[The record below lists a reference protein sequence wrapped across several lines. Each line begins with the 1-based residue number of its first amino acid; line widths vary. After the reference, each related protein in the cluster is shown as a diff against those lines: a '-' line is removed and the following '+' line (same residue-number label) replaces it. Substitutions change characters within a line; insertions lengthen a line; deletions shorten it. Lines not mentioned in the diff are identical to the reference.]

1 MKGDDMQLVQIR
13 PTEQVA
19 VDREQLGLLYTQ
31 LGEVGAEDV
40 VCRAMEELA
49 LRMAHCD
56 RLYRTR
62 DRIGLRK
69 AVHGLVAIADQIGMA
84 LVSQVARDVVT
95 CIDQDEDIALAAT
108 LSRLIRVG
116 ERSLNAI
123 WELQDMT
130 V

>member
-1 MKGDDMQLVQIR
+1 MQLVQIR

-19 VDREQLGLLYTQ
+19 VDRERLGLIYTQ

-62 DRIGLRK
+62 DRAGLRK
-69 AVHGLVAIADQIGMA
+69 AVHALVAIADQIGMGV
-84 LVSQVARDVVT
+84 VSQVAQDVIL
-95 CIDQDEDIALAAT
+95 CIDRDEEIALAAT

-116 ERSLNAI
+116 ERSLSAI
-123 WELQDMT
+123 WEIQDIT

>member
-1 MKGDDMQLVQIR
+1 MQLMQIR

-31 LGEVGAEDV
+31 LGEVGAEEV

-49 LRMAHCD
+49 LRMAQCD

-62 DRIGLRK
+62 DRPGLRK
-69 AVHGLVAIADQIGMA
+69 SVQGLVAIADQIGMGV
-84 LVSQVARDVVT
+84 VSRVAQDVVT
-95 CIDQDEDIALAAT
+95 CIDHGEHIALAAT
-108 LSRLIRVG
+108 LSRLLRVG

>member
-1 MKGDDMQLVQIR
+1 MQLVQIR

-62 DRIGLRK
+62 DRFGLRK